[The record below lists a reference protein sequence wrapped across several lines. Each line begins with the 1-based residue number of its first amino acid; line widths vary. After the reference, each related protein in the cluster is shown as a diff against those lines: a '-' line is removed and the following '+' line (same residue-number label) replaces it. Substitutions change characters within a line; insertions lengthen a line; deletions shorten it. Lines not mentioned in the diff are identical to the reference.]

1 MPRLVSYIRQV
12 VSAVVGTVAL
22 LTLLPPCSSAAALT
36 YYSSRTSFNTAEP
49 GLSLEVFL
57 PILAGLIPS
66 PLSSTS
72 NSSDFPA
79 GNILPGIAI
88 TDTNGLDLYTTG
100 GPIGLF
106 YLEDTLAIDFTAGVF
121 AFGAD
126 VFGGSGSTPLAGT
139 LAMDVFNGTTDL
151 TPNSKFFSTAAGGT
165 DFIGFS
171 STTAVTS
178 VQFTFQ
184 PTNDALSGSAHVDN
198 IAFGSETSTPE
209 PSTAA
214 FSALAAVVL
223 FGIRIIAKRTRAN

>member
-1 MPRLVSYIRQV
+1 MRRLVSYIRQ
-12 VSAVVGTVAL
+12 AVVGAVAL
-22 LTLLPPCSSAAALT
+22 VTLLPPCS
-36 YYSSRTSFNTAEP
+36 SFNTAEP
-49 GLSLEVFL
+49 GLPLEVFL

-66 PLSSTS
+66 PLNSTS
-72 NSSDFPA
+72 NNSDFPA
-79 GNILPGIAI
+79 GAILPGITI
-88 TDTNGLDLYTTG
+88 TDTNGFDMYTTG

-106 YLEDTLAIDFTAGVF
+106 YLEDTLAINFSPGVF

-126 VFGGSGSTPLAGT
+126 VFGGSGSTPLAGI

-184 PTNDALSGSAHVDN
+184 PANDALAGSAYVDN
-198 IAFGSETSTPE
+198 ITFGSATSTPE
-209 PSTAA
+209 PSTA
-214 FSALAAVVL
+214 FSALAAVL